1 MSMSSAPASDAP
13 IATAWLKKQPTG
25 SGIVKGKAHVR
36 FFELH
41 SHRIT
46 YFAKEDRGRGVDKKG
61 QFELVPETVRSAA
74 ECSGTHL
81 PSRHL
86 LVACASARV
95 AQHSTPHPDTPE
107 AHPRHGP
114 LRVGVCRARPCP
126 ALSHYISASDLVPR
140 CATPTH
146 ACHTHAGHA
155 THPPAPHSDTR
166 RRLGL

>member
-107 AHPRHGP
+107 HTRGTGLCALAFVAPDLVRP
-114 LRVGVCRARPCP
+114 SAITSLRLIWCP
-126 ALSHYISASDLVPR
+126 AVPP
-140 CATPTH
+140 PTH
-146 ACHTHAGHA
+146 AGTRMLAMHPIRQHRTQTHGV
-155 THPPAPHSDTR
+155 D
-166 RRLGL
+166 